1 MKLKRNGAQRGFT
14 LVELLA
20 VVLILGV
27 LAAIA
32 VPLYMNSRKAAA
44 ARSCK
49 ANITAIAAAESA
61 FALRNGVYLTDSGT
75 AGNATTANYSSTT
88 PTTGGLIGAPEG
100 LSYSLLCPLDGTT
113 NYTVTSGTATGSIVI
128 TCGNATVH
136 ATVVPDTTGHDYV
149 RTMVAPAAETLP

>member
-1 MKLKRNGAQRGFT
+1 MNANRNEARRGFT

-44 ARSCK
+44 ARACK
-49 ANITAIAAAESA
+49 ANITAIAAAESTY
-61 FALRNGVYLTDSGT
+61 ALRNGVYCVDT
-75 AGNATTANYSSTT
+75 APGDATTLAYVAGT
-88 PTTGGLIGAPEG
+88 PPTGGLVGAPEG
-100 LSYSLLCPLDGTT
+100 LSYSLKCPLDGTT
-113 NYTVTSGTATGSIVI
+113 SYTVTGAAAQPADITI
-128 TCGNATVH
+128 TCGNAATH

-149 RTMVAPAAETLP
+149 RVMVKPAAEGLP